1 MHLHEAIVKFKAVLF
16 VSSNEV
22 SAEDAQRVKVLKL
35 KARVT
40 KCSGCLLYQLC
51 NPSHSKAQLREAV
64 QLELKELKSFL
75 AKCKEKEKDLIFAP
89 LWAKVEEVLKHLGD
103 YGSCIYFQAQ
113 TGECEFLASGIGVVL
128 LACIARAA
136 RKTY

>member
-1 MHLHEAIVKFKAVLF
+1 MHLHEAIVKFKAVLSI
-16 VSSNEV
+16 SSSDM
-22 SAEDAQRVKVLKL
+22 SAEDTQRVKALKL

-75 AKCKEKEKDLIFAP
+75 EKGKEKEKDLIFAP
-89 LWAKVEEVLKHLGD
+89 LWSKVEEVLK
-103 YGSCIYFQAQ
+103 
-113 TGECEFLASGIGVVL
+113 
-128 LACIARAA
+128 
-136 RKTY
+136 